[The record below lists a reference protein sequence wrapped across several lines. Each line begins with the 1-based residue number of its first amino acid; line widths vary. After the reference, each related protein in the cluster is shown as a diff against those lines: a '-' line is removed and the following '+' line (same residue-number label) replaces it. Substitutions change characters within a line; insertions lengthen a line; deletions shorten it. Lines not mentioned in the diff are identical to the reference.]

1 MASSSFKLPVS
12 SLEGGEIL
20 KLFTDLMRDKWT
32 GEAVGGRRYV
42 RIRRMIDW
50 MRGNQYNKAT
60 VNGDLLLDDVYKAA
74 HTPSS
79 QFRTVEWEQISKD
92 NCIVMFGLLT
102 VLGYGHLI
110 DVFRRHSM
118 QDYLRK
124 TGDII
129 RQSLLKDHF
138 ESTDSLRVFMDAFE
152 RRRWEFSP
160 VEFDLGMDIV
170 LEDRRCVLPFCRRQR
185 INHKGTT
192 AKLYEVAV
200 EEDFVQ
206 QSFRVSIQGSKY
218 KDIEL
223 GPCYRFAVKSYSEEW
238 QDIYKIEK
246 GAFNKIGN
254 EQDIIKCLG
263 TVQCVE
269 DPQTSDEPKMN
280 PQRRSHNI
288 LLEYR
293 EHDLNEYFFVQSP
306 PTLGREIL
314 DFWEKLFQIA
324 DALRRV
330 HNLEKKMNNGNSI
343 KFRGCHADVKPDNI
357 LRV

>member
-1 MASSSFKLPVS
+1 MQCLAATRPLKLKLFDDATPAMASSSFKLPVS

-223 GPCYRFAVKSYSEEW
+223 GPVSIDPLLLRATFLR
-238 QDIYKIEK
+238 EK
-246 GAFNKIGN
+246 GN
-254 EQDIIKCLG
+254 
-263 TVQCVE
+263 
-269 DPQTSDEPKMN
+269 
-280 PQRRSHNI
+280 
-288 LLEYR
+288 
-293 EHDLNEYFFVQSP
+293 
-306 PTLGREIL
+306 
-314 DFWEKLFQIA
+314 
-324 DALRRV
+324 
-330 HNLEKKMNNGNSI
+330 
-343 KFRGCHADVKPDNI
+343 
-357 LRV
+357 